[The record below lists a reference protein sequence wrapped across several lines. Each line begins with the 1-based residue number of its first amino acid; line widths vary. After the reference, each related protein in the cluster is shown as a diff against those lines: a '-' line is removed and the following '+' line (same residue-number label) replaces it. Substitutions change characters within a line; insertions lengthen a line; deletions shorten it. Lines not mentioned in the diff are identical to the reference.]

1 MDNKVKEEAE
11 LRKEADVADA
21 VYDAETGKLH
31 LKNEA
36 GEDIAI
42 AEGIASKEAVEKN
55 TSDIVTNKE
64 NIEKIR
70 RQSLPNGQNASR
82 KYSV

>member
-31 LKNEA
+31 LKT
-36 GEDIAI
+36 
-42 AEGIASKEAVEKN
+42 KLV
-55 TSDIVTNKE
+55 
-64 NIEKIR
+64 KISR
-70 RQSLPNGQNASR
+70 LLKALPAKR
-82 KYSV
+82 L